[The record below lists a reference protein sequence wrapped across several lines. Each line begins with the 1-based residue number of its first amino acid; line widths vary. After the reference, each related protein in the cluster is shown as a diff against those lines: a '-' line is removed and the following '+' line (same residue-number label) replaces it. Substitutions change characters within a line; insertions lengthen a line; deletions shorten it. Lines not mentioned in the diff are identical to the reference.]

1 MSPFGIPDRDPGPAS
16 LLDEAE
22 GIAEHTDRPR
32 GGVVHVARAH
42 GGVADLPP
50 AVGAVAGVVL
60 AAGPLLPIENAR
72 FVDNLRSPDV
82 LTDLPT
88 VYLGGRLVQLGLIVL
103 CVVVGLLM
111 VRAYGLGVAAGGVSV
126 SVWMWLSALLELS
139 PEGPGPVGIAHRN
152 AGATDSSPHA
162 VTSVGVVLTV
172 AMLLIAAVL
181 QPDQLQEFDGLATDL
196 GLDVLVEV
204 HDERELE
211 NALATQAT
219 LVGVNNRDLH
229 TFTTDLTT
237 SERLRPLVPEQRT
250 MVTESGIHTVQDVS
264 RMKRSGINAFLVGE
278 AFMRSQDPGAALKAL
293 FFAGE
298 VE

>member
-1 MSPFGIPDRDPGPAS
+1 MAELPSILKRIIETKVEEVAFRSRERDRVTLSAI
-16 LLDEAE
+16 
-22 GIAEHTDRPR
+22 IADQ
-32 GGVVHVARAH
+32 
-42 GGVADLPP
+42 PP
-50 AVGAVAGVVL
+50 ARGFAERVSRL
-60 AAGPLLPIENAR
+60 AAGGNA
-72 FVDNLRSPDV
+72 VIAEVKKASPSAGIIRQDFNPADIAASYEQAGAACLSV
-82 LTDLPT
+82 LTDRQYFQGCEDYLVEARQACSLP
-88 VYLGGRLVQLGLIVL
+88 VLRKDFLVHPWQIYES
-103 CVVVGLLM
+103 
-111 VRAYGLGVAAGGVSV
+111 RA
-126 SVWMWLSALLELS
+126 
-139 PEGPGPVGIAHRN
+139 I
-152 AGATDSSPHA
+152 GADCI
-162 VTSVGVVLTV
+162 
-172 AMLLIAAVL
+172 LLIAAVL
-181 QPDQLQEFDGLATDL
+181 QPDQLQEFDGLAMDL